1 MYVHPQEIDYNIET
15 LFELIDASGLE
26 FIGFSNPKTWQ
37 LERLLVKA
45 PDLLDRAQTLSDR
58 QRYRLLELLDPEA
71 IAHYEFFLARPPLTQ
86 SDWTVD
92 KALLQAIPMRSL
104 CMESWESR
112 TLFNADYQVVHLSD
126 PEWLFLKACDGNQTQ
141 TVEQILAQPD
151 FTVAFTLDTVRALQ
165 QQQLIWLRAA
175 A

>member
-1 MYVHPQEIDYNIET
+1 
-15 LFELIDASGLE
+15 
-26 FIGFSNPKTWQ
+26 
-37 LERLLVKA
+37 
-45 PDLLDRAQTLSDR
+45 
-58 QRYRLLELLDPEA
+58 
-71 IAHYEFFLARPPLTQ
+71 
-86 SDWTVD
+86 
-92 KALLQAIPMRSL
+92 
-104 CMESWESR
+104 MEGWESR